1 MMRRQLSLGH
11 SQQGAVLIVALV
23 FLVILTIAGVT
34 AMRFATIEER
44 MAGNIQF
51 RNQAFQIAQSELRGQ
66 LRQFNADELQPL
78 LTALDQPDV
87 AAGTDI
93 LKILP
98 DGTNESVDLAPI
110 MPLTSGN
117 EQRIKSSTL
126 RQVGEKGLCRD
137 GTSYKYECIDFE
149 VAAIATFGDDCPA
162 ASNFKCKPN
171 STQAMGFVRPVYK

>member
-1 MMRRQLSLGH
+1 MRYQSSLAH
-11 SQQGAVLIVALV
+11 KQQGAVLIVALV

-66 LRQFNADELQPL
+66 LRLFNLDQLQPL
-78 LTALDQPDV
+78 LIALDKEDV
-87 AAGTDI
+87 AAGSDI

-98 DGTNESVDLAPI
+98 DGTNEVTNLAPV
-110 MPLTSGN
+110 MPLAAG
-117 EQRIKSSTL
+117 EQRVKSSTL

-137 GTSYKYECIDFE
+137 GTSSKYECIDFE

-171 STQAMGFVRPVYK
+171 SSQAMGFVRPVYK